1 MGKIELKRRKYVNFN
16 DDVILGVGGG
26 SPVTRLEKR
35 DIPNQNDVIKGF
47 VTSL

>member
-16 DDVILGVGGG
+16 DDVILGA

>member
-26 SPVTRLEKR
+26 GSPVTRLEKR
-35 DIPNQNDVIKGF
+35 DIPNQNDVIM
-47 VTSL
+47 TS